1 MNAFSTEPVLN
12 RTLVIGQNRLKAM
25 GHVSHAVEPQSLYEL
40 SWTYAPGSMFALD
53 CGTGQLINANP
64 AAEALS
70 GYSRDELI
78 GMSLIDLHPEIERER
93 VELEIQNAIQKPS
106 RWPSGFHLMR
116 KDGQCVPVMISSSK
130 SLVLAGQTVVN
141 FVYRDI
147 IELVEREHQ
156 LSVKN
161 WALSA
166 FSAAALAL
174 GRAQSAEGLLQSIC
188 EAITRE
194 SLYALA
200 WVGIAEDSPD
210 KKVRFAGAAGSAV
223 GYLDGLQVSWSED
236 DAMGRGPTGIC
247 LRTGKVTIIEDSEV
261 SKFFSPWREHARQ
274 FGIRSTVAIPFSI
287 DGDRRGALMVYSAQ
301 PNAFEPEAIEV
312 FENLA
317 REFVYGLQALEQKK
331 LLQVERRSL
340 AKTQEQLRDALSA
353 MVAPIVTAM
362 EMRDPYTTGHQGRV
376 AEIACSI
383 GREMGWSEERLQG
396 LRVAALV
403 HDIGKITIPAEILT
417 KPGKLNPAEREM
429 IKGHSET
436 GYAILKEIPFAWPVA
451 EIVRQHHEK
460 LDGSGYPLGLKA
472 DAILPEAKVL
482 AVADIVEAM
491 ASYRPYRQEIHM
503 DVVLE
508 QIQKEAGG
516 LLDPEIV
523 RVCVA
528 LFRQKN
534 FVVQGWNRH

>member
-1 MNAFSTEPVLN
+1 MSHVPGAKEP
-12 RTLVIGQNRLKAM
+12 R
-25 GHVSHAVEPQSLYEL
+25 SLYEL

-53 CGTGQLINANP
+53 CATGRLIDANP

-78 GMSLIDLHPEIERER
+78 NMPLIYLHPEAERAR
-93 VELEIQNAIQKPS
+93 LTLEIQSAIQEPS
-106 RWPSGFHLMR
+106 HWPSGFHVMR
-116 KDGQCVPVMISSSK
+116 KDSLCVPVMISSSR
-130 SLVLAGQTVVN
+130 SLVLDGQTVVN

-166 FSAAALAL
+166 FSSAALAL

-194 SLYALA
+194 SIYVLA
-200 WVGIAEDSPD
+200 WVGIAEDGPD
-210 KKVRFAGAAGSAV
+210 KNVRFAGAAGSAV
-223 GYLDGLQVSWSED
+223 GYLDGLRVSWSED
-236 DAMGRGPTGIC
+236 APLGKGPTGIC
-247 LRTGKVTIIEDSEV
+247 IRAGKVTMTEDTELSE
-261 SKFFSPWREHARQ
+261 FFAPWRERAAQ
-274 FGIRSTVAIPFSI
+274 FGIRSAVAIPFLLE
-287 DGDRRGALMVYSAQ
+287 DDRRGALMVYSAQ
-301 PNAFEPEAIEV
+301 PNAFEPSAIEV

-317 REFVYGLQALEQKK
+317 REFVYGLHALEQKR
-331 LLQVERRSL
+331 LLQAERRSL
-340 AKTQEQLRDALSA
+340 EKARGQLSDALSA

-362 EMRDPYTTGHQGRV
+362 EMRDPYTTGHQSRV
-376 AEIACSI
+376 AEIACAI

-403 HDIGKITIPAEILT
+403 HDIGKISIPAEILT
-417 KPGKLNPAEREM
+417 KPGKLNAAEREM
-429 IKGHSET
+429 IRGHAET
-436 GYAILKEIPFAWPVA
+436 SYAILKDIPFAWPVA
-451 EIVRQHHEK
+451 DIVRQHHEK
-460 LDGSGYPLGLKA
+460 LDGSGYPLGLKG

-491 ASYRPYRQEIHM
+491 ASFRPYRQGIPL
-503 DVVLE
+503 DLVLK
-508 QIQKEAGG
+508 QIQKEAGE

-528 LFRQKN
+528 LFSEKHY
-534 FVVQGWNRH
+534 FVQGWIR